1 MENVEVKLSNQWVKF
16 ARSPF
21 VVAVTALTCLS
32 LAFGPVFLFQLG
44 KTGVSYGDPRVILCF
59 AAIFL
64 VPLVYIRFAA
74 LCLTQVR
81 TSARE
86 DSVRGETN
94 KLGSVLLWMA
104 LIVAALAIYLVVRP

>member
-1 MENVEVKLSNQWVKF
+1 MENVVVKLSHPWVKF

-32 LAFGPVFLFQLG
+32 LAFVPVFLFQLG
-44 KTGVSYGDPRVILCF
+44 KTGVTYADPRVILCF

-74 LCLTQVR
+74 LCLSQVR
-81 TSARE
+81 RSANGAA
-86 DSVRGETN
+86 SVTENR
-94 KLGSVLLWMA
+94 LGSA
-104 LIVAALAIYLVVRP
+104 LFWVALTVAALAIYLVVRP

>member
-1 MENVEVKLSNQWVKF
+1 MANVEMKLSTQWVRF
-16 ARSPF
+16 AKGPF

-32 LAFGPVFLFQLG
+32 LAFGPLFLFKLG

-86 DSVRGETN
+86 GSVPGERTT
-94 KLGSVLLWMA
+94 LGSVLLWMA
-104 LIVAALAIYLVVRP
+104 LMVAALAIYLVIRP